1 MRHDV
6 ELGQGGEGVNDVFT
20 ACWRRR
26 QNVARAGSGVKIRRL
41 SQRVE
46 AGRARRGL
54 VLLSLFLSF
63 L

>member
-1 MRHDV
+1 LRHDV

-20 ACWRRR
+20 ACWRR